1 VIFLHQSVPVLRYE
15 AVFLSLKKLS
25 EITCA
30 ERKRIMID
38 ILSDDA
44 IITDDKAVSESM
56 PGEIHLCLIDAV
68 QRTVQKKTYACL
80 RSIPRFFYTYRLKVE
95 MLIYEDKK
103 HEIDRL
109 FLI

>member
-1 VIFLHQSVPVLRYE
+1 MIFLHQSVPVLRYE

-25 EITCA
+25 EITCT

-68 QRTVQKKTYACL
+68 QRTVQKKTYACCGAFRGFLYISAERGNVDL
-80 RSIPRFFYTYRLKVE
+80 RG
-95 MLIYEDKK
+95 
-103 HEIDRL
+103 
-109 FLI
+109 